1 MPWGFFY
8 AAGFFYAHIF
18 YFQVMNSRIAGL
30 DVFRV
35 LAVLVV
41 LMFHTCTN
49 HGCDFGFANGFV
61 RMGAVFMSGF
71 FMLSGYVLFANY
83 SDRNVMEKGNLK
95 QFYLK
100 RLIGIFPLY
109 FFVSIVYM
117 IFCSSESL
125 KQNLILFPIETLGL
139 QSHFS
144 TLFDVS
150 HNSGTWFISCLFFC
164 YLLFPLMQETT
175 KQMGSKAKF
184 ASIAACY
191 FILLFAPVVVHTF
204 STNGIYEFPF
214 FRALEFFIGVNLCA
228 LKPAIESRTRLRFIG
243 SLWTF
248 IAELAILFA
257 LLTVAVKMNIS
268 VGNYMLY
275 GFATLPLFML
285 MITTLSMVKNQ
296 ALSNSKL
303 LRFGAKISFAFFLAQ
318 TFNNEIE
325 DFIFNSLNIESNGIK
340 IAIPFV
346 VCSILAVAMHYLIEK
361 PCGKFLRK
369 KFL

>member
-1 MPWGFFY
+1 MPR
-8 AAGFFYAHIF
+8 AFFYAHIF
-18 YFQVMNSRIAGL
+18 YFQAMNSRIVGL

-83 SDRNVMEKGNLK
+83 SPKPLIDLSHLK

-100 RLIGIFPLY
+100 RIIGIFPLY

-117 IFCSSESL
+117 LFCGSESL

-144 TLFDVS
+144 TLFNVS

-175 KQMGSKAKF
+175 KQVSNKARII
-184 ASIAACY
+184 SIAICY
-191 FILLFAPVVVHTF
+191 FILLFAPVIVHSF
-204 STNGIYEFPF
+204 STNGIYESPF
-214 FRALEFFIGVNLCA
+214 FRALEFFVGVNLCA
-228 LKPAIESRTRLRFIG
+228 LRPAVESRAKLRFMG
-243 SLWTF
+243 SLWAF
-248 IAELAILFA
+248 VAEFGILFG
-257 LLTVAVKMNIS
+257 LLTIAVQKNIS

-285 MITTLSMVKNQ
+285 MITTLSMVKSTV
-296 ALSNSKL
+296 LSSSKL
-303 LRFGAKISFAFFLAQ
+303 LNFGAKISFAFFLAQ
-318 TFNNEIE
+318 SFNNEIE
-325 DFIFNSLNIESNGIK
+325 DFIFNALSIESNGLK
-340 IAIPFV
+340 ILLPFI
-346 VCSILAVAMHYLIEK
+346 VCGILATAMHLLIEK
-361 PCGKFLRK
+361 PCGKFLK
-369 KFL
+369 KKLL